1 MPQAYLGAWNGIVDE
16 PLHPYPR
23 YPASVRLFG
32 GLVGT
37 VVGTFA
43 YLDPLD
49 CGGEWT
55 LQSVSSDSIE
65 LIEKLRPG
73 VNRGCVSNASITLKL
88 ASNGALEYRWRHAT
102 VPNIATATLSKSFP

>member
-1 MPQAYLGAWNGIVDE
+1 
-16 PLHPYPR
+16 
-23 YPASVRLFG
+23 
-32 GLVGT
+32 VGT

-73 VNRGCVSNASITLKL
+73 VNRGCVSNGSITLKL
-88 ASNGALEYRWRHAT
+88 ASNGALE
-102 VPNIATATLSKSFP
+102 